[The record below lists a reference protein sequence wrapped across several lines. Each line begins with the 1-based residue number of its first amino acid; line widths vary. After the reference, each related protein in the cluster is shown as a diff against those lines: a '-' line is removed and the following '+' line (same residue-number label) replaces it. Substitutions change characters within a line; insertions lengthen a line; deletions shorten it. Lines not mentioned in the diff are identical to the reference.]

1 MGGFTKIAAVSTLLL
16 LCGCAMVQPNFSVSL
31 EGGAD
36 RVAGAIV
43 GALPPEHLSVT
54 MLVAAPVD
62 ATTLATS
69 RFGLVMQE
77 LLTGAMVR
85 HGAHIAEVQLR
96 KLPYISRD
104 KGLAVLSR
112 EASNLKDEYK
122 AGLILVSSYI
132 VNRHDL
138 IITSRVVNFNNND
151 ILASATTTLYRTESI
166 NALLQ
171 AGGDRRIYER

>member
-1 MGGFTKIAAVSTLLL
+1 MKMAAVTTLLL
-16 LCGCAMVQPNFSVSL
+16 LCGCASIQRDFSLSL
-31 EGGAD
+31 EGSVDRIAD
-36 RVAGAIV
+36 AIV
-43 GALPPEHLSVT
+43 DALPPEHLSVT

-62 ATTLATS
+62 ATTLATT
-69 RFGLVMQE
+69 RFGLAMQE

-85 HGAHIAEVQLR
+85 HGAHVAEVQLR
-96 KLPYISRD
+96 KLPYISSD
-104 KGLAVLSR
+104 KGLAALSR
-112 EASNLKDEYK
+112 EAANIKEEYK

-138 IITSRVVNFNNND
+138 TITSRVVNFSNND

-171 AGGDRRIYER
+171 AGGDRRIYEH